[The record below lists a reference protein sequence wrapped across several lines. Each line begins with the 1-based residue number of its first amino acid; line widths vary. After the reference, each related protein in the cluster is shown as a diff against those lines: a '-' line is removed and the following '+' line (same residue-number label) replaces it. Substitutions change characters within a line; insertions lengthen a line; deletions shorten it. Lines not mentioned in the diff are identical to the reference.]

1 MFRWLVYLCATT
13 QLVAHQFHLTTSE
26 IHYRSTDQRLEISIQ
41 IFTHDI
47 DLLLKNANI
56 STSDLGADN
65 EKSQINQ
72 YLVDYFSDNFIV
84 SDYYWSFLGKKVE
97 GEFVIIFLEIEN
109 FNPRKQI
116 SILNSAFMEMYNNQ
130 RNIINLYHQQNV
142 QSATLTTAQPVF
154 QFNL

>member
-1 MFRWLVYLCATT
+1 M
-13 QLVAHQFHLTTSE
+13 
-26 IHYRSTDQRLEISIQ
+26 
-41 IFTHDI
+41 
-47 DLLLKNANI
+47 
-56 STSDLGADN
+56 
-65 EKSQINQ
+65 
-72 YLVDYFSDNFIV
+72 
-84 SDYYWSFLGKKVE
+84 GKKVE

-130 RNIINLYHQQNV
+130 RNIINLYHQQSV